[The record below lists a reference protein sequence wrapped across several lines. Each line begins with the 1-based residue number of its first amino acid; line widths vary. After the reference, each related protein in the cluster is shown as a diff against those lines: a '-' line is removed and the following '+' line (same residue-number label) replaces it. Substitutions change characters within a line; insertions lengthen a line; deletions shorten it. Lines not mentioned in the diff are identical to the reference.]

1 MAKTI
6 KAAEMAKVTAAKEV
20 KENDLLQLPN
30 VVGVGVGFKETQG
43 KEQPTVCINTYVEKK
58 VAKTK
63 LSAKE
68 LVPEEVNKVPTDVKE
83 VGRLEKLAFT
93 QRLRPAKPGFSIG
106 HYQITAGTFGCLVRD
121 ACYPCRVHI
130 LSNNHVLA
138 NSNAASIG
146 DPILQPGR
154 VDGGVNPADV
164 IARLSRF
171 VGIHFGSP
179 ARYNLVDAALATP
192 TDMRF
197 VTASVVALGI
207 PKGSVEAT
215 LGMDVIKSGRTTET
229 TAGRVTG
236 VDATVAVNYGASGVA
251 YFRNQILTTNMSQG
265 GDSGSLLMS
274 RSDRKA
280 TGLLYAGSSQVTIHN
295 NIHNVLMA
303 LNVELVTA

>member
-6 KAAEMAKVTAAKEV
+6 KAAEVAKVIAAKETR
-20 KENDLLQLPN
+20 EIDLLSLPN

-43 KEQPTVCINTYVEKK
+43 KESTDLCISAYVQKK
-58 VAKTK
+58 VSKAK

-68 LVPEEVNKVPTDVKE
+68 LVPGTIDKIATDVKE
-83 VGRLEKLAFT
+83 VGRLEALAFK
-93 QRLRPAKPGFSIG
+93 QRLRPVRPGFSIG
-106 HYQITAGTFGCLVRD
+106 HYQITAGTFGCMVRD
-121 ACYPCRVHI
+121 ACYPCRLHI

-146 DPILQPGR
+146 DPVLQPGR
-154 VDGGVNPADV
+154 VDGGTNPADV
-164 IARLSRF
+164 IARLSRY
-171 VGIHFGSP
+171 VAIHFGDP

-197 VTASVVALGI
+197 VIPSIVALGI

-215 LGMDVIKSGRTTET
+215 LGMEVVKSGRTTET
-229 TAGRVTG
+229 TAGKVTG
-236 VDATVAVNYGASGVA
+236 INATVAVNYGASGVG
-251 YFRNQILTTNMSQG
+251 YFRNQIITTAMSQG
-265 GDSGSLLMS
+265 GDSGSLLLS
-274 RSDRKA
+274 RADRMA
-280 TGLLYAGSSQVTIHN
+280 TGLLYAGSSRVTIHN